1 MRILL
6 ISQYFHPENFK
17 CNDVAAELVR
27 RGHDVTVLTGIPNY
41 PLGRFYAGYGLLRRR
56 REAWQGVRV
65 HRAWLVPRGGGG
77 GLRLAA
83 NYLSY
88 ALTASLRVLRFR
100 AVRRFDAVLVHE
112 TSPVTVG
119 VPGVLASWLWRC
131 PMYFWV
137 LDLWPESL
145 TAAGGV
151 TNGAV
156 LGFFDR
162 LTRWIYRHSRRILIS
177 SLGFRESIESKGIS
191 GDKIEYFPNWPDRA
205 LLAGTSYALP
215 ALPSGFIVMF
225 AGNIGEAQ
233 DFEHVMEAALALR
246 SERGIHFVLVGDGRK
261 RPWVERF
268 VAANA
273 LEATVHLVGRH
284 PLEAMPAFFS
294 RASLM
299 LVSLKDEPIFRLTA
313 PAKLQ
318 AYMSAGRPVAAMLGG
333 EGGRIVAEAGCGFA
347 VPAADGKALAAAVL
361 RASRLPAA
369 ELSAMGERGRA
380 YCRTHFDFAGLMDR
394 LCRMLEDDTCND

>member
-6 ISQYFHPENFK
+6 ISQYFHPESFK

-27 RGHDVTVLTGIPNY
+27 RGHEVTVLTGIPNY
-41 PLGRFYAGYGLLRRR
+41 PKGRFYAGYGLLHRR
-56 REAWQGVRV
+56 RETWCGAQV
-65 HRAWLVPRGGGG
+65 HRAWLVPRGRGG

-100 AVRRFDAVLVHE
+100 AGRRFDAVVVHE

-119 VPGVLASWLWRC
+119 IPGVLASRLWGC

-151 TNGAV
+151 TNAAV
-156 LGFFDR
+156 LGFFER

-177 SLGFRESIESKGIS
+177 SRGFRSSIEAKGIAAE
-191 GDKIEYFPNWPDRA
+191 KIAYFPNWPDTA
-205 LLAGTSYALP
+205 LRPGASYALP
-215 ALPSGFIVMF
+215 ALPDGFIVMF

-233 DFEHVMEAALALR
+233 DFEHVMQAALLLR
-246 SERGIHFVLVGDGRK
+246 EERDVHFVLVGDGRK

-268 VAANA
+268 VADNG

-284 PLEAMPAFFS
+284 PLEAMPAFFA

-299 LVSLKDEPIFRLTA
+299 LVSLKDEPIFSLTA

-333 EGGRIVAEAGCGFA
+333 EGARIVEEAGCGFA
-347 VPAADGKALAAAVL
+347 VPAADGAALAAAV
-361 RASRLPAA
+361 RCAAQLPAA
-369 ELSAMGERGRA
+369 ELAAMGERGRA
-380 YCRTHFDFAGLMDR
+380 YCREHFDFGRLMDR
-394 LCRMLEDDTCND
+394 LCNMLRDDTGKD